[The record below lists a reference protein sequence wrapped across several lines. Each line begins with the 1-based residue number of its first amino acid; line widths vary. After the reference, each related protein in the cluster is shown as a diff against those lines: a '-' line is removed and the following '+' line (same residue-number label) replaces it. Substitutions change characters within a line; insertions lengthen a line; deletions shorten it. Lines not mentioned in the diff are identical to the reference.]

1 MIVLRWIGRLLA
13 GLLLLLVLSVVYL
26 WWSNRDLSPEYV
38 EAKYGG
44 EGLMQADI
52 LGVPVRYKVEGSGP
66 PLVLLH
72 SHFFSMRLWQPWV
85 DILKDDF
92 TVVRYDLTNH
102 GLTGP
107 DPTEDYSRERGMN
120 LLLGLMDH
128 LGYPRFHL
136 GGSSTGGAIAWY
148 TAARHPERI
157 DKLILVNA
165 PGMPRVTNKYM
176 DQALPGWFGYV
187 LYLLPKE
194 LFRAFLQSPI
204 VDDSLVTDDMLTEF
218 HELYRREGNRMGEF
232 HRMRAYDKSDPRPD
246 LARIIAPTLIQWG
259 EANPQLP
266 VEHVAQYEAALTQA
280 ASVTPIVYP
289 GVGHVLPIEAPEA
302 SARDARNFLLGAL

>member
-1 MIVLRWIGRLLA
+1 MLRWIGRIL
-13 GLLLLLVLSVVYL
+13 GGIVLLLLLGVGYL
-26 WWSNRDLSPEYV
+26 WFTNRDLPAELV

-52 LGVPVRYKVEGSGP
+52 LGVPVAYKVEGEGP

-85 DILKDDF
+85 DVLKEHF

-128 LGYPRFHL
+128 LGYERFHL

-148 TAARHPERI
+148 SAARNPERI

-176 DQALPGWFGYV
+176 DRELPGWFGYV
-187 LYLLPKE
+187 LYLLPKDI
-194 LFRAFLQSPI
+194 FRAFLQAPI
-204 VDDSLVTDDMLTEF
+204 VDDSLVTDELLTEF

-246 LARIIAPTLIQWG
+246 LALITAPTLIQWG
-259 EANPQLP
+259 EKNPQLP
-266 VEHVAQYEAALTQA
+266 VEHVSQYEEALTSA
-280 ASVTPIVYP
+280 ASVKSVIYP
-289 GVGHVLPIEAPEA
+289 EVGHVLPIEAPEA
-302 SARDARNFLLGAL
+302 SARDARDFLLGTL